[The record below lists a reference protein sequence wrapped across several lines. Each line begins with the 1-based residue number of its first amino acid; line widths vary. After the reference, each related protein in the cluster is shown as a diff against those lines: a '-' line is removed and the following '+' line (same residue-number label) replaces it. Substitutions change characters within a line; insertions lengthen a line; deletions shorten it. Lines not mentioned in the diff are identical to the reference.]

1 MHLYFAYV
9 LALIYKIY
17 KFHYRRIGHVKALEE
32 LKAGNKVAR
41 KGWNGANQFIWY
53 VPPGLY
59 PARMEA
65 IKGYFAEDK
74 VPYAGYIALKNAQDQ
89 VVPWLPSQGNLL
101 AEDWVKVE
109 L

>member
-1 MHLYFAYV
+1 
-9 LALIYKIY
+9 
-17 KFHYRRIGHVKALEE
+17 
-32 LKAGNKVAR
+32 
-41 KGWNGANQFIWY
+41 
-53 VPPGLY
+53 
-59 PARMEA
+59 MEA